1 MSTAYQKIGL
11 FAYYADKINSIVT
24 YGDIALRTTDPDTRE
39 QALWDA
45 ANELAK
51 LAGIGIPLWFLDKAL
66 TKTGLDRVFDSLK
79 KQESFQKYLMDKAAT
94 QSVYNYLL
102 ADLAEWGLE
111 ELNDWLSRNA
121 YLDPIFDAV
130 NINFTSALNFVQR
143 VDPLALDLD
152 GDGLET
158 VSSNS
163 GITFDF
169 DGDGLKTGTGWVAKD
184 DGFLVWDRNGNG
196 TIDNGGELFGVDF
209 VKSNGQ
215 KASDGFDALRDLD
228 SNRDGIFDVKDEQFG
243 ELKIWQDLNQDGI
256 AEANELKSLDGH
268 NITAINLD
276 IEKSTEDNNG
286 NLISAIGSYSRGDG
300 TSGLVNG
307 NQSLAGNLDLAS
319 NPFYREYTD
328 RIALDDTAKSLPDMK
343 GSGAVRDLR
352 EASMLNTGLK
362 SALSEYAQAD
372 TRSQQMLLL
381 DRLLTEWAKTSNYR
395 TFDQRISDLSTK
407 TYDVAFGWSWEQ
419 DSFAAG
425 GGSTSSG
432 SLSEGDH
439 GPTQE
444 QLERKALLEK
454 VKLLEIFNAQSFFN
468 FSPKEGSGSADKPA
482 SFSLQS
488 GASQFSVSGIMIGGT
503 ITLTEK
509 DLTFNSGQVSLLES
523 AYQALKDSIYS
534 ALLLQTRLRP
544 YVEEIDLT
552 LESGGVS
559 LNFEKVLQ
567 LFQENFEK
575 SHVNGA
581 IDLLEFLGQRISTGG
596 SSLLGP
602 LAEAQLQTL
611 TPGEIQQIEAN
622 GIGLEMGGLGNDL
635 VKGSSGQDYLFGL
648 AGNDSLYG
656 NQGNDLLSGGTGNDT
671 LFGGLGNDTLI
682 GGAGN
687 DYLHGDTGNDIYRF
701 DRGWGQD
708 TVYNYDSSANR
719 VDAIEFGT
727 GIRAEDIILSRN
739 SDDLILL
746 LKGSSDRITVS
757 SYFNQD
763 AAGSYRLEEIRFVD
777 GQVLN
782 IDAVKALV
790 QKGTTESD
798 RLYGYAVAD
807 TLSGGLGNDSL
818 YGYAGNDLLQG
829 DEGNDTLYGGAGDD
843 TLVGGLGSDYLQ
855 GEAGNDVYRFDRGW
869 GQDTVYNYDSS
880 TSRVDA
886 IEFGTGIR
894 AEDITL
900 SRNSDDLILLLK
912 GSTDRITISSY
923 FNQDAAGS
931 YRLEE
936 IRFVDGQ
943 VLNIDAVKALVQKA
957 TDGNDRLYGYAV
969 ADTLSGGLGND
980 SLYGYAGND
989 LLQGDEGH
997 DILYGGAGD
1006 DTLVGGL
1013 GNDYLYG
1020 EAGNDVYRFDRGWGQ
1035 DTIQNN
1041 DSNTNK
1047 VDAIEFGSGI
1057 SANDILLN
1065 RDSDNLVLTLKNS
1078 TDRITVSSYFS
1089 QDATS
1094 NYRLEEIRFVDG
1106 QVLNIDTVKSLVQQA
1121 TDGNDRLFGYAV
1133 ADTLSGGLGNDSL
1146 YGYAGN
1152 DLLQGDEGN
1161 DTLYGGAG
1169 NDTLVGG
1176 LGNDYLYGEAG
1187 NDVYRFDRGWGQ
1199 DTLINSDSNIDKTDT
1214 IEFGTGIRAE
1224 DIILSRNSDDLILL
1238 LKGSSDRITVSS
1250 YFNQDAAGSYRLEEI
1265 RFVDGQVL
1273 NIDAVK
1279 ALVQKGTTESDRLYG
1294 YAVADTLSGG
1304 LGNDSLYGYAGND
1317 LLQGDEGNDTLYGG
1331 AGDDTLV
1338 GGLGNDYLQGEAG
1351 NDVYR
1356 FDRGWGQDTVY
1367 NYDSSTSRVDAIEFG
1382 TGIRAE
1388 DITLSR
1394 NSDDLILLLKGSTD
1408 RITISSYFNQD
1419 AAGSYRLEEIRFVDG
1434 QVLDIDAVKAL
1445 VQKATDGNDRL
1456 YGYAVADTLSGGL
1469 GNDSLDG
1476 YAGND
1481 LLQGDEGHD
1490 ILYGGAGDDTL
1501 VGGLGNDYLYGEAG
1515 NDVYR
1520 FDRGWGQDT
1529 IQNNDSNTNKVDA
1542 IEFGSGISAN
1552 DILLNRD
1559 SDNLVLTLKNST
1571 DRITVSSYF
1580 SQDATSNYRLE
1591 EIRFVDGQVL
1601 NIDTVKSLVQQAT
1614 DGNDRLFGYAVAD
1627 TLSGGLGNDSLY
1639 GYAGNDLLQGDEGND
1654 TLYGGAG
1661 DDTLV
1666 GGLGNDYLYGE
1677 AGNDVYRFD
1686 RGWGQDTI
1694 QNNDSSTNKVDAI
1707 EFGTGIR
1714 AEDIILS
1721 RNSDDL
1727 ILLLKGSTD
1736 RITVSSYFSQDA
1748 TGNSRLEEVRFVNGT
1763 TWNIEQIKIL
1773 VQQQGTA
1780 GNDRLYG
1787 YAGSDTLSGGLG
1799 NDSLY
1804 GYAGNDLLQG
1814 DEGNDTLYG
1823 GAGDDTLVG
1832 GLGNDYLQGEAGND
1846 VYRFDRGWGQDTV
1859 YNYDSSTSRVDAI
1872 EFGTGIRTEDITL
1885 SRNSDDLILLLKGST
1900 DRITVSSY
1908 FNQDAAGS
1916 YRLEEIRFVDGQVLN
1931 IDAVKALVQKA
1942 TDGNDQL
1949 YGYAVA
1955 DTLSGGLGNDSLY
1968 GYAGNDLLQGDE
1980 GHDILYGGAG
1990 DDTLVGGLGNDYLY
2004 GEAGNDVYRFDR
2016 GWGQDT
2022 IQNND
2027 SNTNKVDAIEFGSGI
2042 SANDILLNRDSDNLV
2057 LTLKNSTDRITVS
2070 SYFSQ
2075 DATSNYRL
2083 EEIRFVDGQVLNIDT
2098 VKSLVQQATDGND
2111 RLFGYAVAD
2120 TLSGGLG
2127 NDSLYGYAG
2136 NDLLQ
2141 GDEGNDTLYGGAG
2154 NDTLVGGLGNDYLYG
2169 EAGNDVYRFDRGWGQ
2184 DTLIN
2189 SDSNI
2194 DKTDTIEFGTGIRAE
2209 DIILSRNSDDL
2220 ILLLKGSSDRITV
2233 SSYFNQDAA
2242 GSYRL
2247 EEIRFVDGQVL
2258 NIDAVK
2264 ALVQKGTTESDRL
2277 YGYAVAD
2284 TLSGGLGNDSLYGYA
2299 GNDLLQGDEGN
2310 DTLYGGAGDDTL
2322 VGGLGSDYLQGEAGN
2337 DVYRFD
2343 RGWGQ
2348 DTVYNYDSSTS
2359 RVDAIE
2365 FGTGIRAED
2374 ITLSRNSDDLI
2385 LLLKGSTDR
2394 ITISSYFNQDAAGSY
2409 RLEEIRFVDGQVLNI
2424 DAVKALVQKATDGND
2439 RLYGYAVA
2447 DTLSGGLGND
2457 SLYGYAGNDLLQG
2470 DEGHDILYGGAGDD
2484 TLVGGLGNDYLYGEA
2499 GNDVY
2504 RFDRGWGQDTIQNN
2518 DSNTNKVDAI
2528 EFGSGISANDILLN
2542 RDSDNLVLTL
2552 KNSTDRIT
2560 VSSYFSQDATSNYR
2574 LEEIRFVDGQVLNI
2588 DTVKSLVQQATD
2600 GNDRLFGYAVAD
2612 TLSGGLGN
2620 DSLYGYAGNDLLQG
2634 DEGNDTLYGG
2644 AGNDTLIGGA
2654 DSDYLYG
2661 EDGDDRI
2668 EGNNGNDTLYGGAGE
2683 DTLIGG
2689 SGNDYLAGDAGNDI
2703 YQLGNGWGQDTI
2715 NNYHTES
2722 NALDRLEFTDNI
2734 TADKLWFSKNGNNL
2748 EINLIGASDKVSI
2761 SNWYSGK
2768 NYQISQ
2774 FTAADGKTLL
2784 ESQVQNLVNAMSSF
2798 GVPAGG
2804 ESEMTVEQRQQLEVI
2819 IAANWQ

>member
-1 MSTAYQKIGL
+1 MSENDFDTTFKNYWSDITGIL
-11 FAYYADKINSIVT
+11 SSSLTEISSSYSRADFNDALKQAQMANNLADQYDYFSQRAIELSKAASQAGIETRGAAQSALDSASIAFRQQA
-24 YGDIALRTTDPDTRE
+24 DSLRT
-39 QALWDA
+39 QGVKALQNVDSHLLSSINRDLLSKASSNLGVA
-45 ANELAK
+45 AEILN
-51 LAGIGIPLWFLDKAL
+51 IGIKAYESDYYGAAASFIGAIAAAALAALLVGTTAIITIPAAAALGYFTAESFDTILHFLDPL
-66 TKTGLDRVFDSLK
+66 GIDSNANK
-79 KQESFQKYLMDKAAT
+79 DFT
-94 QSVYNYLL
+94 L
-102 ADLAEWGLE
+102 A
-111 ELNDWLSRNA
+111 
-121 YLDPIFDAV
+121 
-130 NINFTSALNFVQR
+130 INFIQR
-143 VDPLALDLD
+143 TDPLALDLD
-152 GDGLET
+152 GDDLET
-158 VSSNS
+158 ISANS

-209 VKSNGQ
+209 IKENGQ

-243 ELKIWQDLNQDGI
+243 DLKIWQDLNQDGI
-256 AEANELKSLDGH
+256 AQANELKSLNDH

-276 IEKSTEDNNG
+276 IEKSAEDNNG

-300 TSGLVNG
+300 TNGLVNS

-790 QKGTTESD
+790 Q
-798 RLYGYAVAD
+798 
-807 TLSGGLGNDSL
+807 
-818 YGYAGNDLLQG
+818 Q
-829 DEGNDTLYGGAGDD
+829 
-843 TLVGGLGSDYLQ
+843 
-855 GEAGNDVYRFDRGW
+855 
-869 GQDTVYNYDSS
+869 
-880 TSRVDA
+880 
-886 IEFGTGIR
+886 
-894 AEDITL
+894 
-900 SRNSDDLILLLK
+900 
-912 GSTDRITISSY
+912 
-923 FNQDAAGS
+923 
-931 YRLEE
+931 
-936 IRFVDGQ
+936 
-943 VLNIDAVKALVQKA
+943 A

-989 LLQGDEGH
+989 LLQGDEG
-997 DILYGGAGD
+997 
-1006 DTLVGGL
+1006 
-1013 GNDYLYG
+1013 
-1020 EAGNDVYRFDRGWGQ
+1020 
-1035 DTIQNN
+1035 
-1041 DSNTNK
+1041 
-1047 VDAIEFGSGI
+1047 
-1057 SANDILLN
+1057 
-1065 RDSDNLVLTLKNS
+1065 
-1078 TDRITVSSYFS
+1078 
-1089 QDATS
+1089 
-1094 NYRLEEIRFVDG
+1094 
-1106 QVLNIDTVKSLVQQA
+1106 
-1121 TDGNDRLFGYAV
+1121 
-1133 ADTLSGGLGNDSL
+1133 
-1146 YGYAGN
+1146 
-1152 DLLQGDEGN
+1152 N
-1161 DTLYGGAG
+1161 DT
-1169 NDTLVGG
+1169 
-1176 LGNDYLYGEAG
+1176 
-1187 NDVYRFDRGWGQ
+1187 
-1199 DTLINSDSNIDKTDT
+1199 
-1214 IEFGTGIRAE
+1214 
-1224 DIILSRNSDDLILL
+1224 
-1238 LKGSSDRITVSS
+1238 
-1250 YFNQDAAGSYRLEEI
+1250 
-1265 RFVDGQVL
+1265 
-1273 NIDAVK
+1273 
-1279 ALVQKGTTESDRLYG
+1279 
-1294 YAVADTLSGG
+1294 
-1304 LGNDSLYGYAGND
+1304 
-1317 LLQGDEGNDTLYGG
+1317 
-1331 AGDDTLV
+1331 
-1338 GGLGNDYLQGEAG
+1338 
-1351 NDVYR
+1351 
-1356 FDRGWGQDTVY
+1356 
-1367 NYDSSTSRVDAIEFG
+1367 
-1382 TGIRAE
+1382 
-1388 DITLSR
+1388 
-1394 NSDDLILLLKGSTD
+1394 
-1408 RITISSYFNQD
+1408 
-1419 AAGSYRLEEIRFVDG
+1419 
-1434 QVLDIDAVKAL
+1434 
-1445 VQKATDGNDRL
+1445 
-1456 YGYAVADTLSGGL
+1456 
-1469 GNDSLDG
+1469 
-1476 YAGND
+1476 
-1481 LLQGDEGHD
+1481 
-1490 ILYGGAGDDTL
+1490 
-1501 VGGLGNDYLYGEAG
+1501 
-1515 NDVYR
+1515 
-1520 FDRGWGQDT
+1520 
-1529 IQNNDSNTNKVDA
+1529 
-1542 IEFGSGISAN
+1542 
-1552 DILLNRD
+1552 
-1559 SDNLVLTLKNST
+1559 
-1571 DRITVSSYF
+1571 
-1580 SQDATSNYRLE
+1580 
-1591 EIRFVDGQVL
+1591 
-1601 NIDTVKSLVQQAT
+1601 
-1614 DGNDRLFGYAVAD
+1614 
-1627 TLSGGLGNDSLY
+1627 
-1639 GYAGNDLLQGDEGND
+1639 
-1654 TLYGGAG
+1654 
-1661 DDTLV
+1661 
-1666 GGLGNDYLYGE
+1666 
-1677 AGNDVYRFD
+1677 
-1686 RGWGQDTI
+1686 
-1694 QNNDSSTNKVDAI
+1694 
-1707 EFGTGIR
+1707 
-1714 AEDIILS
+1714 
-1721 RNSDDL
+1721 
-1727 ILLLKGSTD
+1727 
-1736 RITVSSYFSQDA
+1736 
-1748 TGNSRLEEVRFVNGT
+1748 
-1763 TWNIEQIKIL
+1763 
-1773 VQQQGTA
+1773 
-1780 GNDRLYG
+1780 
-1787 YAGSDTLSGGLG
+1787 
-1799 NDSLY
+1799 
-1804 GYAGNDLLQG
+1804 
-1814 DEGNDTLYG
+1814 
-1823 GAGDDTLVG
+1823 
-1832 GLGNDYLQGEAGND
+1832 
-1846 VYRFDRGWGQDTV
+1846 
-1859 YNYDSSTSRVDAI
+1859 
-1872 EFGTGIRTEDITL
+1872 
-1885 SRNSDDLILLLKGST
+1885 
-1900 DRITVSSY
+1900 
-1908 FNQDAAGS
+1908 
-1916 YRLEEIRFVDGQVLN
+1916 
-1931 IDAVKALVQKA
+1931 
-1942 TDGNDQL
+1942 
-1949 YGYAVA
+1949 
-1955 DTLSGGLGNDSLY
+1955 
-1968 GYAGNDLLQGDE
+1968 
-1980 GHDILYGGAG
+1980 
-1990 DDTLVGGLGNDYLY
+1990 
-2004 GEAGNDVYRFDR
+2004 
-2016 GWGQDT
+2016 
-2022 IQNND
+2022 
-2027 SNTNKVDAIEFGSGI
+2027 
-2042 SANDILLNRDSDNLV
+2042 
-2057 LTLKNSTDRITVS
+2057 
-2070 SYFSQ
+2070 
-2075 DATSNYRL
+2075 
-2083 EEIRFVDGQVLNIDT
+2083 
-2098 VKSLVQQATDGND
+2098 
-2111 RLFGYAVAD
+2111 
-2120 TLSGGLG
+2120 
-2127 NDSLYGYAG
+2127 
-2136 NDLLQ
+2136 
-2141 GDEGNDTLYGGAG
+2141 
-2154 NDTLVGGLGNDYLYG
+2154 
-2169 EAGNDVYRFDRGWGQ
+2169 
-2184 DTLIN
+2184 
-2189 SDSNI
+2189 
-2194 DKTDTIEFGTGIRAE
+2194 
-2209 DIILSRNSDDL
+2209 
-2220 ILLLKGSSDRITV
+2220 
-2233 SSYFNQDAA
+2233 
-2242 GSYRL
+2242 
-2247 EEIRFVDGQVL
+2247 
-2258 NIDAVK
+2258 
-2264 ALVQKGTTESDRL
+2264 
-2277 YGYAVAD
+2277 
-2284 TLSGGLGNDSLYGYA
+2284 
-2299 GNDLLQGDEGN
+2299 
-2310 DTLYGGAGDDTL
+2310 
-2322 VGGLGSDYLQGEAGN
+2322 
-2337 DVYRFD
+2337 
-2343 RGWGQ
+2343 
-2348 DTVYNYDSSTS
+2348 
-2359 RVDAIE
+2359 
-2365 FGTGIRAED
+2365 
-2374 ITLSRNSDDLI
+2374 
-2385 LLLKGSTDR
+2385 
-2394 ITISSYFNQDAAGSY
+2394 
-2409 RLEEIRFVDGQVLNI
+2409 
-2424 DAVKALVQKATDGND
+2424 
-2439 RLYGYAVA
+2439 
-2447 DTLSGGLGND
+2447 
-2457 SLYGYAGNDLLQG
+2457 
-2470 DEGHDILYGGAGDD
+2470 LYGGAGDD

-2734 TADKLWFSKNGNNL
+2734 TADKLWFSKSGNNL